1 MSWRRCGLPKPP
13 RTIESVRYFQ
23 LGRRHQRLRHGD
35 VPGRQAYKAGYRKFK
50 MKTVAGTDDYASLA
64 ETVSRRAA
72 EYEKYSEMA
81 ANGEP
86 SSNYFGQKP
95 DLLLM
100 DGGRGQVSAAKAALA
115 GTALADVPST
125 AW

>member
-1 MSWRRCGLPKPP
+1 
-13 RTIESVRYFQ
+13 
-23 LGRRHQRLRHGD
+23 
-35 VPGRQAYKAGYRKFK
+35 

-95 DLLLM
+95 D
-100 DGGRGQVSAAKAALA
+100 SA
-115 GTALADVPST
+115 G
-125 AW
+125 